1 MSKIKVLVLP
11 SDRTGVG
18 KFRSIDPHIFL
29 QNLYPDDFH
38 IDIVFDL
45 DINNPSVWDDYQIVH
60 FHRVIAG
67 NYENTANIVKYLKQ
81 KGIKTVM
88 DLDDYWLPTK
98 EHPIHD
104 LIRVNKIHEKIVDN
118 IRVADYVLT
127 TTTLFADEIKKYNKN
142 VNQQLNQ
149 KNYVLVG

>member
-18 KFRSIDPHIFL
+18 KFRSVDPHIFL

-45 DINNPSVWDDYQIVH
+45 DINNPSVWNDYQIVH

-81 KGIKTVM
+81 KGIKIKFSKVSHSDVIANFEKYDINHVLLFMQKTDILM
-88 DLDDYWLPTK
+88 TLDSM
-98 EHPIHD
+98 IHKAES
-104 LIRVNKIHEKIVDN
+104 NSVDSS
-118 IRVADYVLT
+118 VY
-127 TTTLFADEIKKYNKN
+127 KY
-142 VNQQLNQ
+142 
-149 KNYVLVG
+149 